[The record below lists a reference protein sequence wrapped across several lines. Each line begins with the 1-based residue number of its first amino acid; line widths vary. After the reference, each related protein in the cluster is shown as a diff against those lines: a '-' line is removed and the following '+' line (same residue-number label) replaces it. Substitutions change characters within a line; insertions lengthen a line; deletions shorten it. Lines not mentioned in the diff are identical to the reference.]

1 MFPGYAS
8 RIDIE
13 LKKIYTEKTLKLA
26 KNKTIKIPITIIDSP
41 RRKFSVF
48 IGASILA
55 NQYNNALAER
65 EYWITKEDWKESGE
79 NIILKKCRSLIK

>member
-1 MFPGYAS
+1 M
-8 RIDIE
+8 
-13 LKKIYTEKTLKLA
+13 KLA

-55 NQYNNALAER
+55 NEYNNALAER
-65 EYWITKEDWKESGE
+65 EYWISKEDWKESGE